1 MRHIA
6 SEQPE
11 RKLGM
16 HPRSLSAGTAWL
28 LHEDAATQA
37 EARLSRQ
44 LLFGGM
50 NISRPRAAPRV
61 LYGRR
66 IAGVCCD
73 ERWHGATPLV
83 RKAAEGGRGV
93 GVKNCVHN
101 LQEVGLHGLISA
113 KQYWGRGW
121 AVESYASST

>member
-1 MRHIA
+1 MRHVA

-44 LLFGGM
+44 LLFGWM

-73 ERWHGATPLV
+73 ERWHGPHL
-83 RKAAEGGRGV
+83 RQQKADAV
-93 GVKNCVHN
+93 GVKKMRSHSSGGGTAWVDFSKAI
-101 LQEVGLHGLISA
+101 LGERVG
-113 KQYWGRGW
+113 R
-121 AVESYASST
+121 

>member
-44 LLFGGM
+44 LLFG
-50 NISRPRAAPRV
+50 
-61 LYGRR
+61 
-66 IAGVCCD
+66 
-73 ERWHGATPLV
+73 
-83 RKAAEGGRGV
+83 
-93 GVKNCVHN
+93 
-101 LQEVGLHGLISA
+101 
-113 KQYWGRGW
+113 
-121 AVESYASST
+121 